1 MWRWVP
7 KAFGLEATV
16 KDCCN
21 KCQRIG
27 SIKEAM
33 SPPIGVLMY
42 ESGIMWPSAYYC
54 ISDTF
59 ECIPE
64 HHPSFPV
71 LCCIVFE

>member
-7 KAFGLEATV
+7 LKAFGFEATV

-33 SPPIGVLMY
+33 SPPIGAFMY
-42 ESGIMWPSAYYC
+42 DNGPRGQAPKIKK
-54 ISDTF
+54 
-59 ECIPE
+59 
-64 HHPSFPV
+64 
-71 LCCIVFE
+71 

>member
-7 KAFGLEATV
+7 LKAFGFEATV

-33 SPPIGVLMY
+33 SPPIGAFMY
-42 ESGIMWPSAYYC
+42 DMYDNGPGAKR
-54 ISDTF
+54 TLPHF
-59 ECIPE
+59 
-64 HHPSFPV
+64 
-71 LCCIVFE
+71 